1 MTLEIKGI
9 APDTI
14 TGNLKQAL
22 GKANWIGETD
32 SAAVA
37 LALRLATALDVCFDT
52 GELKDVGVLAQRLTG
67 VLQQLHL
74 TVETRTQG
82 KQEEEANGEE
92 HRASYLRLL
101 QAAPNV
107 TEPKTSKR
115 GANSK

>member
-22 GKANWIGETD
+22 SKANWIGETD
-32 SAAVA
+32 TAAVA

-52 GELKDVGVLAQRLTG
+52 GELKEVNGLAQRLTA

-74 TVETRTQG
+74 TVETRSQG
-82 KQEEEANGEE
+82 NQEVETNGEE
-92 HRASYLRLL
+92 HRAGYLRLL
-101 QAAPNV
+101 DTATNV
-107 TEPKTSKR
+107 AQPKPTKR
-115 GANSK
+115 GAASK

>member
-1 MTLEIKGI
+1 MTIEIKGI

-22 GKANWIGETD
+22 NKANWIGETD

-52 GELKDVGVLAQRLTG
+52 GELRDVGVLAQRLTG

-82 KQEEEANGEE
+82 NKEEDTNGEE
-92 HRASYLRLL
+92 HRTGYLRLL
-101 QAAPNV
+101 ETAASQ
-107 TEPKTSKR
+107 PKPKPAKR
-115 GANSK
+115 GANS

>member
-22 GKANWIGETD
+22 SKANWIGETD

-82 KQEEEANGEE
+82 NKEEETNGEE
-92 HRASYLRLL
+92 HRGSYLRLL
-101 QAAPNV
+101 ETASNV
-107 TEPKTSKR
+107 AQPKIAKR
-115 GANSK
+115 RTNSK